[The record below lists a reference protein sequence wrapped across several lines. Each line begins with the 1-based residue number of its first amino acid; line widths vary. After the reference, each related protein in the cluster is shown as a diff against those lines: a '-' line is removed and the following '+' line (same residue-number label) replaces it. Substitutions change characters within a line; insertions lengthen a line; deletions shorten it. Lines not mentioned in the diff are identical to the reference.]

1 MKKIFLLF
9 LYSALLFFAVDY
21 SCFNYYDGYRE
32 VAIPT
37 DSELKGTIKIPEDWE
52 FITEDGVIKLIN
64 RTTNE
69 VYAEQIVQ
77 GVMDFSGLSA
87 KDCLDNIFPNTDN
100 LLFNTNIGYD
110 IGNGEKYEHISIN
123 SNSTEQLKFTEN
135 DQSFNVCR
143 FLIYHNHTSA
153 KDSADYY
160 LMLFFYPNIEEST
173 LQRIMYSYK
182 FGGFL
187 QHDDE

>member
-1 MKKIFLLF
+1 LLLNF
-9 LYSALLFFAVDY
+9 TGC
-21 SCFNYYDGYRE
+21 SCFYDLDYQGFQK
-32 VAIPT
+32 VVIPT
-37 DSELKGTIKIPEDWE
+37 DSELRGTIYIPEEWK
-52 FITEDGVIKLIN
+52 FITEDGIIKLIN
-64 RTTNE
+64 GTTNE